1 MSKDRAIQRI
11 AVLGAGAWGTAL
23 AAALHRA
30 GREVLLWTRRAELAE
45 EINRV
50 HANPDYLPNVSLDAA
65 IQAGADLDQAAKRDA
80 LLLVTPAQHLRRL
93 CQSLAGKLKPGAPLV
108 ICSKGIEQ
116 GSLALM
122 TEAAAEVLPGQ
133 PLAVLSGPNFAKEIA
148 AGLPA
153 ATTLAAGDE
162 ALAQDLVAALGS
174 RSFRP
179 YASSDP
185 IGAQVGGAVK
195 NVIAIACGIVTG
207 RRLGDNARAALI
219 TRGLAEVVRLGVA
232 LGARPETLMGLSGLG
247 DLTLTC
253 GAMQSRNY
261 SLGVALGHGERIDA
275 VLGARR
281 SVAEG
286 VFSAAAVAALAQR
299 QGVEMPI
306 CAAVDRVVNAGADL
320 DETIAGLLNRPF
332 TSETAKP

>member
-1 MSKDRAIQRI
+1 MAADTAYRRI

-23 AAALHRA
+23 ALALHRA
-30 GREVLLWTRRAELAE
+30 GCEVLLWTRRAELAE
-45 EINRV
+45 EINRN
-50 HANPDYLPNVSLDAA
+50 HANPDYLPNASLDSA
-65 IQAGADLDQAAKRDA
+65 IRASADLTEAAEHDA
-80 LLLVTPAQHLRRL
+80 LFLVTPAQHLRKL
-93 CQSLAGKLKPGAPLV
+93 CRNLAAELKPGRPLV
-108 ICSKGIEQ
+108 ICAKGVEQ

-133 PLAVLSGPNFAKEIA
+133 PLAVLSGPNFASEIA

-153 ATTLAAGDE
+153 ATTLAAADE
-162 ALAQDLVAALGS
+162 DLARDLVAAVGS

-179 YASSDP
+179 YVSTDP

-207 RRLGDNARAALI
+207 RELGDNARAALI
-219 TRGLAEVVRLGVA
+219 TRGLAEVVRLGAA

-253 GAMQSRNY
+253 SAMQSRNY

-286 VFSAAAVAALAQR
+286 VFSAAAVAALAER
-299 QGVEMPI
+299 RGVEMPI
-306 CAAVDRVVNAGADL
+306 CAAVDRVVNAGADIE
-320 DETIAGLLNRPF
+320 ETIAGLLDRPF
-332 TSETAKP
+332 TSEHAKP